1 MIKEKILNA
10 IPKSRWAALTM
21 SELSDKLSEWWT
33 LYNEHLIR
41 KNVKKLRSEWHKII
55 WCSKWNIRQ
64 YIITR
69 KMMDNP
75 EQDFK
80 EDINYTST
88 SLPTAITKMYN
99 DVLNDNK

>member
-1 MIKEKILNA
+1 
-10 IPKSRWAALTM
+10 
-21 SELSDKLSEWWT
+21 
-33 LYNEHLIR
+33 
-41 KNVKKLRSEWHKII
+41 
-55 WCSKWNIRQ
+55 
-64 YIITR
+64 
-69 KMMDNP
+69 MMDNP